1 MIRRGRIPIAILKP
15 DFTICRYHQ
24 SEADV
29 LPAAQLKFADI
40 HCLLRE
46 ELASVLRVLLPQRW
60 TEIIRQ
66 FQQETQATKS
76 RRKHSTLGRK
86 TNAKRAAGVS
96 QRGSSGPSSH
106 H

>member
-1 MIRRGRIPIAILKP
+1 
-15 DFTICRYHQ
+15 
-24 SEADV
+24 V

-46 ELASVLRVLLPQRW
+46 ELASLLTEPFPQRW

-66 FQQETQATKS
+66 LQQETQATKS
-76 RRKHSTLGRK
+76 RGKHNTRGRK
-86 TNAKRAAGVS
+86 TNAKRTAGVS
-96 QRGSSGPSSH
+96 QRGISGPSSH